1 MPVTARRFR
10 EADTHPVH
18 NLIIRNFLEVN
29 VKDYGLA
36 AMQQLAATYTEEK
49 VRALAKSAHMYV
61 FETGRQIVGTGSI
74 APFLRGRLSSFLW
87 PFSFLFSLFGYA
99 TIRLNR
105 TGNPCAHRKG
115 DNPS

>member
-49 VRALAKSAHMYV
+49 VRTAEYFCAA
-61 FETGRQIVGTGSI
+61 
-74 APFLRGRLSSFLW
+74 RLSRQGHRVFDS
-87 PFSFLFSLFGYA
+87 SNAGA
-99 TIRLNR
+99 GR
-105 TGNPCAHRKG
+105 TVYPCKAHR
-115 DNPS
+115 NPGVHYGGGLLPQTRVCV